1 MRWMKWIGGAVA
13 VLTAGFAALFWA
25 LLPPDIAA
33 PPRTDRIISGVT
45 VFNPGIGRLANA
57 TIVIHDGRIVAVR
70 ARMASDPAPICPGC
84 FAMPGLID
92 AHVHTPPWIALGN
105 QRLFALLDLEYGV
118 TTVRDLGQ
126 SDTSIHALA
135 DDLNSGRIVG
145 PHMYRCGPVLDGEPP
160 GWPSAWKV
168 TTAAEGRAAV
178 DALVEEKV
186 DCIKVYNEVN
196 RETYDAIA
204 AEAARVHLP
213 MIGHVPHRV
222 GLTGMHDFEAQHLT
236 GVPYL
241 RFPLPPVGVDVRG
254 EDLLAMT
261 SADIDHA
268 LDVIAANRI
277 SLLPTLANPGL
288 RLIASDPRRFP
299 PTPGSRNLPDF
310 WKPVWSALVRHPTS
324 EEQIG
329 IEIAGIPRLR
339 LITGRAHA
347 RGIDVLA
354 GTDIDHAL
362 GRAGRVAASG
372 DRAARAGVRKPR
384 SRTGRR
390 HCREWQTYRA
400 RSDRRDRARR
410 PRRHSAAAV
419 GSCARP
425 GRATEL
431 AVRGRRWPLL
441 RPRDGRWLARPLPA
455 PLPWRG
461 LQRGDECGRRAGS
474 ESVRQYC
481 RKPRLN

>member
-1 MRWMKWIGGAVA
+1 MRWVKWIGGVVA
-13 VLTAGFAALFWA
+13 FLAATLAMLFWA
-25 LLPPDIAA
+25 LLPPDIAI

-45 VFNPGIGRLANA
+45 VINPGVGRLANA
-57 TIVIHDGRIVAVR
+57 TIVIRDGRIVAVR
-70 ARMASDPAPICPGC
+70 ARMASDPAPVCASC

-105 QRLFALLDLEYGV
+105 QKLFALLYLEYGV

-135 DDLNSGRIVG
+135 DDLNAGRIVG

-178 DALVEEKV
+178 DALVREKV

-204 AEAARVHLP
+204 TEAARVHLP

-222 GLTGMHDFEAQHLT
+222 GLTGLHDFEAQHLT

-241 RFPLPPVGVDVRG
+241 RFPPPPVGVDVRG

-277 SLLPTLANPGL
+277 SLLPTIANPGL
-288 RLIASDPRRFP
+288 RLIASDPARFP
-299 PTPGSRNLPDF
+299 PTQGSHNLPDF
-310 WKPVWSALVRHPTS
+310 WSPVWGALVRHPTS
-324 EEQIG
+324 EEQIR

-339 LITGRAHA
+339 LIAGRAHA

-354 GTDIDHAL
+354 GTDTIMPWVVPGESLHLEIAQLAL
-362 GRAGRVAASG
+362 AFGSNEAALAAATTMNGKHVAPGLIGVIAPG
-372 DRAARAGVRKPR
+372 ARADILLLPSDPTRDLSVLKRWRFEIADGRFYDRETVDGWVERY
-384 SRTGRR
+384 RR
-390 HCREWQTYRA
+390 HFHGMLYGTVMNTVTALALKHFQN
-400 RSDRRDRARR
+400 
-410 PRRHSAAAV
+410 SA
-419 GSCARP
+419 
-425 GRATEL
+425 
-431 AVRGRRWPLL
+431 
-441 RPRDGRWLARPLPA
+441 D
-455 PLPWRG
+455 
-461 LQRGDECGRRAGS
+461 
-474 ESVRQYC
+474 
-481 RKPRLN
+481 